1 MTREIQL
8 RDGFKVVEGH
18 ASCPAGKP
26 WGVVRADGSLHPDC
40 GCHASLDGALKHMG
54 AFFDAERS
62 HPGVPG
68 PIRRPAGA
76 SGVPIAGFGGRREVR
91 TWHDIEF
98 RVVDQ
103 AERTAEI
110 RVCVYNVVDDYGS
123 VWVPGVWTTGLNAK
137 LPKGTWAHDWADII
151 GRAVSYQDGPDDLK
165 LMVKF
170 SDFDAVP
177 RALQAWTQ
185 LRDGDVDEFSFG
197 FERQRWEIV
206 SQDAGMMG
214 VDDGGEPDGMLDVP
228 DGCRERIIQ
237 AVMHEWSPVL
247 VGAVPGTGVLA
258 GSVRSAPRVTLRSTN
273 AEGMVDAQ
281 IVGDLAVQ
289 LAAGEIDLLGALE
302 KIREAAG
309 GGTLTLSTPEKPKEP
324 DKPAAP
330 TTEPSGEAPVAPVS
344 DAAAEATE
352 QLLKAVTA
360 EAQAAKAGAE
370 AATQAEADALL
381 LAADAV
387 LDGMGRTN

>member
-1 MTREIQL
+1 
-8 RDGFKVVEGH
+8 
-18 ASCPAGKP
+18 
-26 WGVVRADGSLHPDC
+26 
-40 GCHASLDGALKHMG
+40 
-54 AFFDAERS
+54 
-62 HPGVPG
+62 
-68 PIRRPAGA
+68 
-76 SGVPIAGFGGRREVR
+76 VR

-103 AERTAEI
+103 VARTAEI

-123 VWVPGVWTTGLNAK
+123 VWVPGCWRGGLTAK
-137 LPKGTWAHDWADII
+137 LPKGTWAHDWTDII
-151 GRAVSYQDGPDDLK
+151 GRAISYTDGADDLK
-165 LMVKF
+165 LLVKF

-197 FERQRWEIV
+197 FERRRWEIV
-206 SQDAGMMG
+206 NQDAGTMG
-214 VDDGGEPDGMLDVP
+214 TADGEPDEGMDDIP
-228 DGCRERIIQ
+228 DGCRERITEAI
-237 AVMHEWSPVL
+237 MHEWSPVL

-258 GSVRSAPRVTLRSTN
+258 GSVRSSRALRALNS
-273 AEGMVDAQ
+273 EGMVDAQ

-309 GGTLTLSTPEKPKEP
+309 GGTLILSTPEKPKEP

-330 TTEPSGEAPVAPVS
+330 TTEPSKEPATPPAS
-344 DAAAEATE
+344 DAAAEMTE
-352 QLLKAVTA
+352 KLLEAVTA

-370 AATQAEADALL
+370 AATQAEADALI
-381 LAADAV
+381 LAADTA
-387 LDGMGRTN
+387 LDGLGRAH